1 MILSSVRYPPTKLV
15 SALGYVSGMLFVP
28 GGMVNRDRIIGK
40 NLVAHSWGVLFD
52 SCCGPFSVLSCGT
65 RKSGFIRRIVFSSSR
80 RPLRRGYAMTVILYS
95 LSFVRM
101 VHSSEFVMC
110 GVLHQNDSYH
120 VYVIHV
126 FHLGL
131 SVGLTCRY
139 PVVRMHAMS
148 AGKCSRVL
156 MLCVYVWC
164 VVF

>member
-1 MILSSVRYPPTKLV
+1 MYCLTRAVV
-15 SALGYVSGMLFVP
+15 HFLFYRV
-28 GGMVNRDRIIGK
+28 
-40 NLVAHSWGVLFD
+40 
-52 SCCGPFSVLSCGT
+52 

-95 LSFVRM
+95 PSFVRM
-101 VHSSEFVMC
+101 VHSCEFVMC
-110 GVLHQNDSYH
+110 GVLHVNDSYH
-120 VYVIHV
+120 VYVMHV

-139 PVVRMHAMS
+139 PCVRMHAMS
-148 AGKCSRVL
+148 AGRCSRVL